1 MGSDT
6 LGDRWDQYLECK
18 TLCNLPNTCSSRS
31 IPSQGPCSI
40 WLICNLLL
48 IQSNQ
53 VLVPVLVLVQVQVWG
68 NRDGGAEDQLVQ
80 ALVSFA
86 DDEEPKVSV
95 QGAVCVGQELVKDSD
110 VYVESLDGD
119 GLQSHLNL
127 VDGDALNVAC
137 AVLHAAFA

>member
-1 MGSDT
+1 M
-6 LGDRWDQYLECK
+6 GDRWDQYLECK

-31 IPSQGPCSI
+31 IPFQGPHSI

-53 VLVPVLVLVQVQVWG
+53 VFVPVLVLVRVQVWG
-68 NRDGGAEDQLVQ
+68 NCDGGAE
-80 ALVSFA
+80 VSFA

-110 VYVESLDGD
+110 FYVDGD

-127 VDGDALNVAC
+127 VDDDALNVAC